1 MILYSSDLEI
11 EWSKVIEYYSL
22 RFQIEFNFRDAKQY
36 WGLEDFMVTQ
46 KDGVHDSANMAFW
59 MVNYSESLLPNSNAR
74 SILDL
79 KAHYHG
85 LRYANE
91 ALKLLPKNTQEINN
105 DALIEQ
111 LSSIGRIHEMKI
123 AS

>member
-59 MVNYSESLLPNSNAR
+59 MVNYSECLLSNSNAR

-91 ALKLLPKNTQEINN
+91 ALKLLPKNTQEINRATVIN
-105 DALIEQ
+105 RSD
-111 LSSIGRIHEMKI
+111 S
-123 AS
+123 